1 VIIGPCTVITGGA
14 EPQVHGDAAIR
25 VLGAHIANIGAAGDL
40 ARAWPDE
47 TLWPARGRVV
57 MPGLVNTHAH
67 LARHLARGL
76 GLRSPAEWRAYDR
89 ALSLEDVGL
98 AVSAAL
104 LEGLRH
110 GVTTIVD
117 FHRSGACLDLSLS
130 EVMGAA
136 ERIGVRVATC
146 YGAAE
151 DDTALERR
159 AAIDE
164 SRGFARQLARRRE
177 PAGVPAAGGS
187 GSGSG
192 SGSGPGPGS
201 GSGRLRGMLGV
212 QATSLHGVET
222 LLAEA
227 LEAAGDDHAVHVDLA
242 LDLTPAERWGRPG
255 VLPAE
260 ALPALWAHAERAPRD
275 LLAAVRDR
283 GDALSASGL
292 SATAALL
299 REGDLA
305 WGSDDGVNAPPLL
318 DGAGLPRL
326 AEAHYR
332 RLFVHGARWA
342 APHFGVE
349 LGALAPGAPADLVL
363 LDHRPATELSN
374 RTLYQHLAT
383 GLLRSRVSGVMVA
396 GQVVLDNGVL
406 VTADEREIA
415 ARARECAA
423 RLWKRLG

>member
-1 VIIGPCTVITGGA
+1 MIVGPCTVITGGP
-14 EPQVHGDAAIR
+14 EPQVHEGAAIR
-25 VLGAHIANIGAAGDL
+25 VVGAHIANIGGAGDL

-47 TLWPARGRVV
+47 TLWPARDRVV
-57 MPGLVNTHAH
+57 MPGFVNTHAH

-76 GLRSPAEWRAYDR
+76 GLRTPAEWRAYDR
-89 ALSLEDVGL
+89 ALSIEDVRR

-110 GVTTIVD
+110 GVTTVVD

-146 YGAAE
+146 YGATE
-151 DDTALERR
+151 DDTRLERR

-164 SRGFARQLARRRE
+164 SAGFARERSRR
-177 PAGVPAAGGS
+177 
-187 GSGSG
+187 
-192 SGSGPGPGS
+192 
-201 GSGRLRGMLGV
+201 GRGRVRGMLGV
-212 QATSLHGVET
+212 QATTLHGIET

-227 LEAAGDDHAVHVDLA
+227 LEAAGDRHAVHVDLA
-242 LDLTPAERWGRPG
+242 LDLTPAERWNRPG

-260 ALPALWAHAERAPRD
+260 ALPALWAHVERAPRD

-283 GDALSASGL
+283 GDALSASGVN
-292 SATAALL
+292 ATASLM
-299 REGDLA
+299 REGDLT

-318 DGAGLPRL
+318 EGPPSARM

-342 APHFGVE
+342 AAQFGEE
-349 LGALAPGAPADLVL
+349 LGVLAPGAPADLVL
-363 LDHRPATELSN
+363 LDYRPATELSG
-374 RTLYQHLAT
+374 RTLLQHLAT
-383 GLLRSRVSGVMVA
+383 GLLRSSVSGVMVG

-415 ARARECAA
+415 AHARESAA